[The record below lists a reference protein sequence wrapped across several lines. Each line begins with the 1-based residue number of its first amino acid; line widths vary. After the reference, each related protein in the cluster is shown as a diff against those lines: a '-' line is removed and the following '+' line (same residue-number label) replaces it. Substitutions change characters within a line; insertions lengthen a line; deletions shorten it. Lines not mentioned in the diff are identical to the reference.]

1 MRKVYIEY
9 NPYRLK
15 TNILI
20 DGKAPKQN
28 SKLCVGEK
36 RLQEWIEDLPEI
48 LVEECSTHEFDIAF
62 HGTTLDYEDVE
73 SVVED
78 ANHQGL
84 HIELTHEPAKE
95 VADKETAISEIF
107 DEIQNGP
114 FKELKEPAVK
124 KAFDLA
130 RSRDFE
136 VNVVATMSAGKSTLI
151 NALLRKK
158 LMPAKQEACTAT
170 ITTIRDTDSDY
181 FSCVAKDKE
190 EYIVQKKDN
199 ISLSDME
206 RLNENPDVSK

>member
-48 LVEECSTHEFDIAF
+48 LVEECNTHEFDIAF

-114 FKELKEPAVK
+114 FEKLKE
-124 KAFDLA
+124 FDLA
-130 RSRDFE
+130 RSSDFE

-158 LMPAKQEACTAT
+158 LMPAKQETCTAT